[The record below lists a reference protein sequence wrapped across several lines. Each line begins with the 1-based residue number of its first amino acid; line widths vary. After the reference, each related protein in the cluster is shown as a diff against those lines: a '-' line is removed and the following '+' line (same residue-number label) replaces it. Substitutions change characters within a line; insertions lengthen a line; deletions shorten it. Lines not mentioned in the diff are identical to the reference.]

1 MLKDTFSFLLERHQ
15 NKMLPT
21 LLADIPDEKLSSQP
35 VAGIN
40 HPAWILGHLLAVEQ
54 KFTGGILRR
63 PFQTSLDANW
73 WETYGIGS
81 VPKPDRGLYKSKEF
95 YMTGLTETSSQLLAF
110 IREKSD
116 ADLKAQILIRTLE
129 NFSPIS
135 PLHSARRQ
143 LIAHITAA
151 KLRPGEK
158 PWACLMLA
166 CE

>member
-35 VAGIN
+35 VAGMN

-73 WETYGIGS
+73 WEIYGIGS
-81 VPKPDRGLYKSKEF
+81 VPKSDRSLYKSKEF
-95 YMTGLTETSSQLLAF
+95 YITGLAETSNQLLTF

-116 ADLKAQILIRTLE
+116 TDLEAPNTDPDFGKFFPNIAATLGAAATHRAYHSGQI
-129 NFSPIS
+129 
-135 PLHSARRQ
+135 
-143 LIAHITAA
+143 AA
-151 KLRPGEK
+151 WRKTMGLPHVG
-158 PWACLMLA
+158 M
-166 CE
+166 

>member
-54 KFTGGILRR
+54 KFAGGILRR

-81 VPKPDRGLYKSKEF
+81 SPKPDRGLYKSKEF
-95 YMTGLTETSSQLLAF
+95 YMTGLTETSSQLLTF

-116 ADLKAQILIRTLE
+116 ADLDTPNTDPDFG
-129 NFSPIS
+129 NFFPVSPPHWEPQQRI
-135 PLHSARRQ
+135 AR
-143 LIAHITAA
+143 ITAA
-151 KLRPGEK
+151 NWRPGEK
-158 PWACLMLA
+158 SWACPTLA